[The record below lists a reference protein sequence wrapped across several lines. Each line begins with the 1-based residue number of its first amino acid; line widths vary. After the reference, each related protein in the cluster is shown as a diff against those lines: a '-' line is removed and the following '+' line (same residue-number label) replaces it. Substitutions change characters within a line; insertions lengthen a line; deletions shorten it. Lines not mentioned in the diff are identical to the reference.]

1 MDVYQLIN
9 WLKIKAVDNYDC
21 KSAAEFVA
29 KIQDELLDLVANAT
43 KAIEEKKDNP
53 VPTEETTN

>member
-21 KSAAEFVA
+21 KSAAEFIV

-43 KAIEEKKDNP
+43 NEMAKQSEEP
-53 VPTEETTN
+53 AHAEEESV